1 MRRPFDWVMGLV
13 LAVFALGIALVPLE
27 RAWFTAALSKR
38 FSLIAESGLGA
49 ERVAQTA
56 EQVRAFVV
64 EGTGTLPA
72 SVDGRSGFDAAAVS
86 HLADVHD
93 LLAAAALITFILG
106 AVVLLWSAS
115 AVVRRRPADMA
126 PALGIGAVLTVALPL
141 VTGVFAVAD
150 FDTFFTAFHGLFF
163 SAGTWTFPY
172 DSLLIQLFPEPFWAS
187 AAAAWAGLVVGM
199 AALYGV
205 TSVFLARN
213 QHAERA

>member
-1 MRRPFDWVMGLV
+1 MRRLLDWVMGLV

-27 RAWFTAALSKR
+27 RAWFTAALSGR
-38 FSLIAESGLGA
+38 FSLVAESGLA
-49 ERVAQTA
+49 ADRVAQAA

-64 EGTGTLPA
+64 EGIGTLPA
-72 SVDGRSGFDAAAVS
+72 RVDGRSGFDAAAVS

-93 LLAAAALITFILG
+93 LLAAAWLLTFLLG
-106 AVVLLWSAS
+106 AILFVWAGV

-126 PALGIGAVLTVALPL
+126 PALRIGAVLTVALPL

-150 FDTFFTAFHGLFF
+150 FDRFFTAFHGLFF

-199 AALYGV
+199 AALYGLA
-205 TSVFLARN
+205 SMFLARN